1 MFKYRQGSAGREPAS
16 RAESGAKAGIRC
28 ESPGQPVEMSGKL
41 ASVSASRPRGMT
53 WEDWKSCKKLP
64 KDEHLR
70 GVIIGL
76 GGKRMLCDH
85 NHPWG
90 QATRRLLQNI
100 TLGTICAPKGY
111 AFFCKTA
118 CEICF
123 FYALSFKLSTVSSAW
138 RLWDNWWG
146 HTPFGRRCGC
156 LQIPCFS
163 SWHEPPNELGMS
175 LRPLPAQRSY
185 RRRDRCPFPPN
196 AFGVIA

>member
-111 AFFCKTA
+111 AFFCKPGDSGTTGGDTHPLDA
-118 CEICF
+118 AAAVF
-123 FYALSFKLSTVSSAW
+123 RSRVSPPGMNPQM
-138 RLWDNWWG
+138 NW
-146 HTPFGRRCGC
+146 GC
-156 LQIPCFS
+156 LYDLCQLKEATEEEIVALFPQM
-163 SWHEPPNELGMS
+163 HLG
-175 LRPLPAQRSY
+175 
-185 RRRDRCPFPPN
+185 
-196 AFGVIA
+196 

>member
-76 GGKRMLCDH
+76 GGKSLE
-85 NHPWG
+85 
-90 QATRRLLQNI
+90 
-100 TLGTICAPKGY
+100 TLGQLVGTHTLWTPLR
-111 AFFCKTA
+111 
-118 CEICF
+118 
-123 FYALSFKLSTVSSAW
+123 LSSDPVFLLLA
-138 RLWDNWWG
+138 
-146 HTPFGRRCGC
+146 
-156 LQIPCFS
+156 
-163 SWHEPPNELGMS
+163 
-175 LRPLPAQRSY
+175 
-185 RRRDRCPFPPN
+185 
-196 AFGVIA
+196 